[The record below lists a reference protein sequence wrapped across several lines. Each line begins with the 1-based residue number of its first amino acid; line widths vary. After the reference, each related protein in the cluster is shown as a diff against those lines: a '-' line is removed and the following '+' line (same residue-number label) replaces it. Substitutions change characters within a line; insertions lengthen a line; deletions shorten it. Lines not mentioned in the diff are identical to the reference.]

1 MQLFTQLYTELDA
14 TNRTNEKVAALER
27 YFAAAPPADAAW
39 ALSFLIGRRQRRAL
53 SGRQLRDWVSDETG
67 LPLWLV
73 EESYSAV
80 GDIAETLALLL
91 RQSNFSTDDDVVDS
105 DAVDPTPFEQP
116 LHKVVTERVIP
127 LRNLDEEE
135 QRALVVDTWRR
146 MSTAERFVYHK
157 IITGEFRVGVGR
169 TLVVRALANVVGID
183 RAVMEH
189 RIMGQWSPS
198 AEAYTKLIDPDTT
211 HVDHTRPYPFYLAY
225 QLDDK
230 QVDNLD
236 EALGDVDEWQVEW
249 KWDGIRSQVIQR
261 EGDVLIWTRGEEL
274 VTDVYPEVE
283 AVGAALPAG
292 TVLDGEL
299 IAWRDEEPLSF
310 NVMQTRIGRKS
321 VPKKLLKEA
330 PVALIAYDLLEWQG
344 KDIRERPLVERRAL
358 LAKLVAELRSSGLQP
373 EDKGNP
379 NQAVEQQNDL
389 ALRLSPTVEPKSW
402 SDATTLRDESRARK
416 AEGFMIKRRDSAYGV
431 GRKKGDWWKW
441 KIDPFTLDAVM
452 IYAQRGSGRRASLYS
467 DYTFAVWDDEGELV
481 PVTKAYSGLTDE
493 EMRQVDAWVRRNT
506 NDRFGPVRQV
516 TPEQVFEIGFE
527 GIQASNRHKS
537 GIALRFPRMLRWRQ
551 DLGIKDADTL
561 SMLQGLLAEVEG

>member
-53 SGRQLRDWVSDETG
+53 SGSQLRDWVSDETG

-91 RQSNFSTDDDVVDS
+91 RQSDFSTDDEVVDS

-116 LHKVVTERVIP
+116 LREVVEERLLP
-127 LRNLDEEE
+127 LPNLNEAE
-135 QRALVVDTWRR
+135 QHALVVDTWRR

-157 IITGEFRVGVGR
+157 LITGEFRVGVGR

-189 RIMGQWSPS
+189 RIMGSWSPS
-198 AEAYTKLIDPDTT
+198 TQAYLRLVDPDTT

-225 QLDDK
+225 QLDDA
-230 QVDNLD
+230 QVENLD
-236 EALGDVDEWQVEW
+236 DALGDIDNWQIEW
-249 KWDGIRSQVIQR
+249 KWDGIRAQMIRR

-283 AVGAALPAG
+283 AVGAALPEG

-310 NVMQTRIGRKS
+310 NVMQTRIGRKT
-321 VPKKLLKEA
+321 VTKKLLAEA
-330 PVALIAYDLLEWQG
+330 PVVLIAYDLLEWEG
-344 KDIRERPLVERRAL
+344 EDLREQPLSRRRAL
-358 LAKLVAELRSSGLQP
+358 LADLVNAQP
-373 EDKGNP
+373 S
-379 NQAVEQQNDL
+379 DL
-389 ALRLSPTVEPKSW
+389 ALRLSPTVTAQSW
-402 SDATTLRDESRARK
+402 ADAASLRDESRARK
-416 AEGFMIKRRDSAYGV
+416 AEGFMIKRRDAPYGV

-537 GIALRFPRMLRWRQ
+537 GVALRFPRMLRWRR

-561 SMLQGLLAEVEG
+561 SMLKGLLAEVEG

>member
-53 SGRQLRDWVSDETG
+53 SGSQLRDWVSDETG

-91 RQSNFSTDDDVVDS
+91 RQSDFSTDDEVVDS

-116 LHKVVTERVIP
+116 LREVVEERLLP
-127 LRNLDEEE
+127 LPNLNEAE
-135 QRALVVDTWRR
+135 QHALVVDTWRR

-157 IITGEFRVGVGR
+157 LITGEFRVGVGR

-189 RIMGQWSPS
+189 RIMGSWSPS
-198 AEAYTKLIDPDTT
+198 IQAYLRLVDPDTT

-225 QLDDK
+225 QLDDA
-230 QVDNLD
+230 QVENLD
-236 EALGDVDEWQVEW
+236 DALGDIDNWQIEW
-249 KWDGIRSQVIQR
+249 KWDGIRAQMIRR

-283 AVGAALPAG
+283 AVGAALPEG

-310 NVMQTRIGRKS
+310 NVMQTRIGRKT
-321 VPKKLLKEA
+321 VTKKLLAEA
-330 PVALIAYDLLEWQG
+330 PVVLIAYDLLEWEG
-344 KDIRERPLVERRAL
+344 EDLREQPLSRRRAL
-358 LAKLVAELRSSGLQP
+358 LADLVNAQP
-373 EDKGNP
+373 S
-379 NQAVEQQNDL
+379 DL
-389 ALRLSPTVEPKSW
+389 ALRLSPTVTAQSW
-402 SDATTLRDESRARK
+402 ADAASLRDESRARK
-416 AEGFMIKRRDSAYGV
+416 AEGFMIKRRDAPYGV

-537 GIALRFPRMLRWRQ
+537 GVALRFPRMLRWRR
-551 DLGIKDADTL
+551 DLGVKDADTL
-561 SMLQGLLAEVEG
+561 EMLKGLLAEVEG